1 MRWSVESAME
11 EQKRNVDIRVILE
24 QLNIPMEKFE
34 QWNSRERA
42 EKNRSIRSKAWVI
55 SSRNSLLSMEK

>member
-11 EQKRNVDIRVILE
+11 EQKRNVDIRVVLE

-34 QWNSRERA
+34 QWNSREKA
-42 EKNRSIRSKAWVI
+42 EKNRGIRSKAWVI
-55 SSRNSLLSMEK
+55 ASRKSLLSMEK